1 MHDVL
6 NVDGTAVY
14 LSKLHIADRWQWT
27 LIPHNSTLPDDS
39 TFREIRDANVTPQLP
54 SFKLIG
60 YKIYRL
66 NVILSYVV
74 A

>member
-1 MHDVL
+1 
-6 NVDGTAVY
+6 
-14 LSKLHIADRWQWT
+14 
-27 LIPHNSTLPDDS
+27 
-39 TFREIRDANVTPQLP
+39 LP

-74 A
+74 AWVVNLTEEILVSRTGDLGSDHAKNKV